1 MEIVGGEQYILS
13 AVMHADEINR
23 AMSEALGQE
32 VYHYHLHVVYVPVV
46 EKQILW
52 SKRCKDKSLV
62 GTVKETVMQVSR
74 SKKWM
79 SKPSLDADGN
89 PVLQKNG
96 KPVLKKSY
104 SVLQDDFF
112 HFMRASG
119 YTDVERGVRGST
131 EEHLTVTQFK
141 VQAEQQRLDA
151 VAVQVAQAEQTLS
164 AAEAA
169 VQKKAKEL
177 KSLQSQT
184 REQRTVAL
192 TVGEIQLMGKKNP
205 ITGNISL
212 TPQECDTLK
221 SYAVNSITV
230 KADNGSVGLSNML
243 DSEL

>member
-1 MEIVGGEQYILS
+1 
-13 AVMHADEINR
+13 
-23 AMSEALGQE
+23 
-32 VYHYHLHVVYVPVV
+32 
-46 EKQILW
+46 
-52 SKRCKDKSLV
+52 
-62 GTVKETVMQVSR
+62 
-74 SKKWM
+74 M

-192 TVGEIQLMGKKNP
+192 TVGEIQSMGKKNP